1 MRARFSSHTAQQLD
15 PLGGITARYFAI
27 GAAVSAIAISIGMS
41 VSTFDRIDSPVLE
54 IVALLLMAGAGGHYI
69 RATSPFRAP
78 FRRVDHVLLYTFGVG
93 AVVCSAAA
101 QWGSNLVVRDDWAP
115 IALAILTFTL
125 GSWRPGW
132 EILLCAGIT
141 SLLVAAIA
149 IVQADTFSAD
159 VPYPVFGII
168 TAAPLLASAAAASAF
183 SNSLVRTLLT
193 WRTAATAEATAVAAA
208 PTTGPPAPEP
218 GGHPNPRQLDYLDA
232 QVVPFL
238 TGLTLQEAL
247 SEAEVDQARRFADE
261 LQRLIAEESAQSW
274 LSQLEPGADDP
285 LKLAVLMNSNER
297 GFVRALVDH
306 LRTGSAYSREGLTLT
321 LDMGERWPSCV
332 VVVPCLPGASARVQ
346 LAPYI
351 AVARTVFRAVDW
363 QLVGG
368 QLEICLT
375 FDVFRQPKG

>member
-1 MRARFSSHTAQQLD
+1 MSARLGSHTAQQLD

-27 GAAVSAIAISIGMS
+27 GAAVCAIAFSIGMS
-41 VSTFDRIDSPVLE
+41 VSTFDQVDSPALE
-54 IVALLLMAGAGGHYI
+54 IVALLLMVGAGAHYV

-78 FRRVDHVLLYTFGVG
+78 FRRVDHVLVYTFGVG
-93 AVVCSAAA
+93 AVVLSAAA

-132 EILLCAGIT
+132 EILLCAGIA

-149 IVQADTFSAD
+149 ISQAGTFSAD

-183 SNSLVRTLLT
+183 SNSLVRTLLS
-193 WRTAATAEATAVAAA
+193 WRTVATAEATMVVA
-208 PTTGPPAPEP
+208 GPPAPLP
-218 GGHPNPRQLDYLDA
+218 GDHPQPRHLDYLDA

-238 TGLTLQEAL
+238 TGLSLQEAL
-247 SEAEVDQARRFADE
+247 SDVEVDQARRFADE
-261 LQRLIAEESAQSW
+261 LQRLIAEDSAQSW
-274 LSQLEPGADDP
+274 LSQLEPTAYDP
-285 LKLAVLMNSNER
+285 LKLAGLMDADER
-297 GFVRALVDH
+297 GFVSALVDH
-306 LRTGSAYSREGLTLT
+306 LRTGTAYSREGLTVT

-332 VVVPCLPGASARVQ
+332 VVVPCLPGAKARVQ

-351 AVARTVFRAVDW
+351 AVARTVFQAVDW
-363 QLVGG
+363 QMVGG

-375 FDVFRQPKG
+375 FDVFRQPKN